1 MPLVASHDRCEEIRW
16 SSERSIRIQTARGG
30 PSGPRLVQR
39 SAGPPGRATTSACS
53 SRELGCLRW
62 VWSWWAGSVLGAF
75 ALIVYER
82 AHALGGTDVAAL
94 VHHGD
99 QVGPVEAQ
107 LDRFISGLIAEAGR
121 VGALRTDVAASELAN
136 YCLHALGAAASAPSK
151 AAVRRLVELT
161 LAGLDADAV
170 ARA

>member
-1 MPLVASHDRCEEIRW
+1 M
-16 SSERSIRIQTARGG
+16 
-30 PSGPRLVQR
+30 
-39 SAGPPGRATTSACS
+39 
-53 SRELGCLRW
+53 
-62 VWSWWAGSVLGAF
+62 LGAF